1 MTRVKFAALLVAL
14 VIGCTS
20 LGSVASYYLNF
31 FWYAAA
37 EPIVYPC
44 PYPGNAGVCSQNAE
58 PTRSRSSRV
67 AYYGWPS
74 IDPIH
79 IHFQPQRSCVLDF
92 LYHDPLP
99 QGTLRGEQQ

>member
-1 MTRVKFAALLVAL
+1 MARVKFSALLISL
-14 VIGCTS
+14 IIGCTS
-20 LGSVASYYLNF
+20 AGSVAGYLLNS

-44 PYPGNAGVCSQNAE
+44 PYPGNAGVCSVDSNQPDLE
-58 PTRSRSSRV
+58 V
-67 AYYGWPS
+67 AVWRYDWPS
-74 IDPIH
+74 IDPTH

-99 QGTLRGEQQ
+99 LGTLRGERQ

>member
-20 LGSVASYYLNF
+20 LGSAASYYLNF

-44 PYPGNAGVCSQNAE
+44 PYPGNASVCSQNLNQPDPDLTVWRYAGH
-58 PTRSRSSRV
+58 PSTLPIFTSSRKEA
-67 AYYGWPS
+67 AYS
-74 IDPIH
+74 ISSTMTRCP
-79 IHFQPQRSCVLDF
+79 REL
-92 LYHDPLP
+92 
-99 QGTLRGEQQ
+99 